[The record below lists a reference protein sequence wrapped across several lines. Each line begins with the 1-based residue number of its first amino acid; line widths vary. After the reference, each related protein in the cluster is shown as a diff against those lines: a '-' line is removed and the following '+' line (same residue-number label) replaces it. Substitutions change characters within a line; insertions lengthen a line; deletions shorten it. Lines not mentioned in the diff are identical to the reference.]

1 MNLTHTLN
9 KLFASKHVVLFICLS
24 IILQSCFEIKP
35 KPVSLPEATQ
45 TGENTFGCKVNGEIW
60 VANGNSNYRSI
71 ESPSYKI
78 ETGRFGF
85 AGFNTKDFEG
95 RVYVRVGCDNCSG
108 VGVYSDFYMYPHYF
122 SGSIGD
128 IDQGGGYI
136 DTTGSSFVEITRF
149 DLENRIISG
158 TFEYDLFNREN
169 GQKIK
174 ITEGRFDLSDV
185 YVF

>member
-1 MNLTHTLN
+1 VIAGMILN
-9 KLFASKHVVLFICLS
+9 SCEFI
-24 IILQSCFEIKP
+24 EP
-35 KPVSLPEATQ
+35 KPISLPEATQ
-45 TGENTFGCKVNGEIW
+45 TGANTFGCKVNGEIW

-71 ESPSYKI
+71 ASNAYNV
-78 ETGRFGF
+78 ETGGFEVFGY
-85 AGFNTKDFEG
+85 NTKDFEG
-95 RVYVRVGCDNCSG
+95 RTSVRAGCNNCFG
-108 VGVYSDFYMYPHYF
+108 VGVYTDFDIYPHYF

-128 IDQGGGYI
+128 IDQGGGHI

-158 TFEYDLFNREN
+158 TFEYDLYDKEN

-174 ITEGRFDLSDV
+174 ITEGRFDLSGV